1 MVYIRP
7 RLLTIL
13 YKMAPTTLSILIA
26 IFGIAAQQGVL
37 AMPGLSTM
45 TMYDGASA
53 TKTTTMTTPTTTS
66 SSSSSDDNTT
76 TTPTSSAT
84 SSGSIPNVEY
94 TTMSSSAIMSKY
106 TSATSIV
113 MDDMMSSMNSAMSS
127 AMGKCNDYLTY
138 ANYYVS
144 VNEGL
149 ATVSGTIG
157 SSAGVS
163 NSGVVSGTAGVSGTV
178 VSGSA
183 TTIAGGGSL
192 SSEVTGKTTLRS
204 SSRTSKAASK
214 TKSLTQSVV
223 TVTAG
228 A

>member
-1 MVYIRP
+1 
-7 RLLTIL
+7 
-13 YKMAPTTLSILIA
+13 MAPTTLSILLT

-53 TKTTTMTTPTTTS
+53 TKTTTMTTSTTTSS

-163 NSGVVSGTAGVSGTV
+163 SSGVVSGTV

-183 TTIAGGGSL
+183 TTTASGGSL
-192 SSEVTGKTTLRS
+192 SSGVTGKTTVRS
-204 SSRTSKAASK
+204 SSK
-214 TKSLTQSVV
+214 T
-223 TVTAG
+223 
-228 A
+228 

>member
-1 MVYIRP
+1 
-7 RLLTIL
+7 
-13 YKMAPTTLSILIA
+13 MAPTTLSIPIA

-45 TMYDGASA
+45 AMYDGASA
-53 TKTTTMTTPTTTS
+53 TKTTTMTTSTTTS
-66 SSSSSDDNTT
+66 SSSSSSDDDTT
-76 TTPTSSAT
+76 TTTTSSAT

-94 TTMSSSAIMSKY
+94 TTMSSSAIMSRY

-157 SSAGVS
+157 SSAALGWL
-163 NSGVVSGTAGVSGTV
+163 VVLATAGVSVTV

-183 TTIAGGGSL
+183 TTTAGGGSL
-192 SSEVTGKTTLRS
+192 SSGVTGKTTVRS
-204 SSRTSKAASK
+204 SSKTSKATSK

-223 TVTAG
+223 TFTAG

>member
-1 MVYIRP
+1 
-7 RLLTIL
+7 
-13 YKMAPTTLSILIA
+13 MAPTTLSILLA

-37 AMPGLSTM
+37 AIPGLSTM

-53 TKTTTMTTPTTTS
+53 TKTTTMTTSTTTS
-66 SSSSSDDNTT
+66 PSSSSSDDDT

-163 NSGVVSGTAGVSGTV
+163 SSGVVSGTV

-183 TTIAGGGSL
+183 TTTAGGGSL
-192 SSEVTGKTTLRS
+192 SSEVTGKITS
-204 SSRTSKAASK
+204 SKTSKATSK

-223 TVTAG
+223 TITAG

>member
-1 MVYIRP
+1 
-7 RLLTIL
+7 
-13 YKMAPTTLSILIA
+13 MAPTTLSILLA

-53 TKTTTMTTPTTTS
+53 TKTTTMTTSTTTS
-66 SSSSSDDNTT
+66 SSSSSSDDSTT
-76 TTPTSSAT
+76 TSSSAT

-106 TSATSIV
+106 TSATSII

-163 NSGVVSGTAGVSGTV
+163 NSGVVSGKDNVAADGDRFAWN
-178 VSGSA
+178 GS
-183 TTIAGGGSL
+183 
-192 SSEVTGKTTLRS
+192 
-204 SSRTSKAASK
+204 
-214 TKSLTQSVV
+214 SVYE
-223 TVTAG
+223 
-228 A
+228 